1 MKGEKTKL
9 ILVYILM
16 LVVIALIVA
25 LTFTILNNNK
35 KEEPKEQTA
44 KTAPIVDVNP
54 YPEISNECT
63 FNLTIDEFN
72 GLTGPRCKNGYSR
85 YNVNNLEID
94 GKKINVVVIYSDQ
107 NGNKA
112 GLYLNDKRFISEI
125 DNVSNIKFG
134 IYGDKLFTLNNSNG
148 ESNVLVF
155 KNNATKLYDL
165 KETLDSSKI
174 ADPAIQTQ
182 DNIVTSKTID
192 PNSFVFTE
200 TNITFKTRFSDSSNQ
215 IINGST
221 YQVTINKDEFSKP
234 EFVKTN

>member
-16 LVVIALIVA
+16 LVVIGLIVA
-25 LTFTILNNNK
+25 LTFTILNNK
-35 KEEPKEQTA
+35 KEKPKD
-44 KTAPIVDVNP
+44 KTAEVAPTVNVNP

-63 FNLTIDEFN
+63 FNLTIDEYN
-72 GLTGPRCKNGYSR
+72 GLTGPKCKNGYSR

-125 DNVSNIKFG
+125 DNVSNIKLS

-165 KETLDSSKI
+165 KETLDNSKI
-174 ADPAIQTQ
+174 ADPAIQNI

-192 PNSFVFTE
+192 PNSFIFTE
-200 TNITFKTRFSDSSNQ
+200 TNITFKTRFIDTSNQ
-215 IINGST
+215 VINGST
-221 YQVTINKDEFSKP
+221 YQVTINKDKFSKP
-234 EFVKTN
+234 EFVQTN